1 MHIINER
8 NKICELIYKAKQ
20 CMTKFNAN
28 SLSDEE
34 TEAPLFELF
43 KMGENAAF

>member
-1 MHIINER
+1 MHIINEH

-20 CMTKFNAN
+20 CMRKFSAN
-28 SLSDEE
+28 SLSEE
-34 TEAPLFELF
+34 EVEAPLLF